1 MEIEV
6 KQILFQ
12 MLNFGI
18 LFFVLVKFL
27 FRPILDILEARSTR
41 IAEGLAAAEHNL
53 QETEKLEAKKAEE
66 MAKAEK
72 KATAIIAAAREESKK
87 MSEDLLREAKAEAAK
102 MRVKEE
108 AEFVAKLSAI
118 EGEMKSR
125 MADLVVTTT
134 KKVLSDSLSAGS
146 IKEIAAKE
154 IKKLK

>member
-12 MLNFGI
+12 LLNFGI

-27 FRPILDILEARSTR
+27 FRPILDILEARSNR

-53 QETEKLEAKKAEE
+53 KEAEKLEAKKAEE
-66 MAKAEK
+66 MTKAEK
-72 KATAIIAAAREESKK
+72 KASAIIAAAREESKK
-87 MSEDLLREAKAEAAK
+87 MGEELLKEAKTEA
-102 MRVKEE
+102 VKIREKDE
-108 AEFVAKLSAI
+108 AEFVARLNAI
-118 EGEMKSR
+118 ESEMKSR

-134 KKVLSDSLSAGS
+134 KKVLADSLSATS